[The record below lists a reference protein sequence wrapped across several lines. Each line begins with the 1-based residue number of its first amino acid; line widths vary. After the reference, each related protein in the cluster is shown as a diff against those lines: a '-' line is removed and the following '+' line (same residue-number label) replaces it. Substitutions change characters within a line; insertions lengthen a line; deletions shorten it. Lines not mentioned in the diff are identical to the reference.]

1 MKTITQYR
9 EEISSLTKK
18 IADIDAKAIAENRNL
33 TKEELDLKR
42 EMFSQINFLNY
53 TIATQEEQERIMA
66 GLNTPG
72 APATVERKQPNSPY
86 IQVTDRK
93 GDRFNSLGEQLTAV
107 IQAGRPGGHVDPR
120 LLNAA
125 TGLSETVQSDGGF
138 LIQSDFANRL
148 FEDTFNN
155 GLVAGRC
162 EKVPI
167 SANSNSIVINGYDE
181 TSRASS
187 TFGGIVIYHEEEAAE
202 KTATKP
208 KFRRVE
214 LSLKKLIGM
223 CYLTDELMMDV
234 TAMQSRIGS
243 AFQSAF
249 DFQVQDDL
257 VNGTGAGMALGVL
270 NAGCLVSVDK
280 ETGQNA
286 DTVVAENIPKMY
298 SRRFAARTGNY
309 IWLYNQQIEPQLFSM
324 SMAVGTGGIPVYM
337 PPGGLSDTPY
347 GRIMGLPAYAIEQCA
362 ALGDAGDIVL
372 ANFTDGYIMATK
384 GGLQQDMSIH
394 VRFVYDESVLRFV
407 LRMDGQPWRASALT
421 PYKGGSGAT
430 QSHFIT
436 LAARA

>member
-1 MKTITQYR
+1 MKTISQYR
-9 EEISSLTKK
+9 EEIKALKDS
-18 IADIDAKAIAENRNL
+18 IANIDAKAINENRDL
-33 TKEELDLKR
+33 TIEELDLKK
-42 EMFSQINFLNY
+42 EMFQQINLLNY
-53 TIATQEEQERIMA
+53 TIKTQEEQEQLMA
-66 GLNTPG
+66 GLEAPRT
-72 APATVERKQPNSPY
+72 PATVENKKPASPY
-86 IQVTDRK
+86 VQVTDRK
-93 GDRFNSLGEQLTAV
+93 QDKFNSLGEQLTAV
-107 IQAGRPGGHVDPR
+107 IQAGRPGGRVDPR

-125 TGLSETVQSDGGF
+125 SGMNETVPSEGGF
-138 LIQSDFANRL
+138 LIQTDFATRL

-155 GLVAGRC
+155 GLVAGQC

-167 SANSNSIVINGYDE
+167 SANSNSIVVNGYDE

-202 KTATKP
+202 KTASKP

-234 TAMQSRIGS
+234 AAMESRIGA

-257 VNGTGAGMALGVL
+257 INGTGAGMALGIL
-270 NAGCLVSVDK
+270 AAGCLVSVAK

-286 DTVVAENIPKMY
+286 DTVVAENIVNMY

-309 IWLYNQQIEPQLFSM
+309 IWLYNQQIEPQLYTM
-324 SMAVGTGGIPVYM
+324 SLAVGTGGVPVFM
-337 PPGGLSDTPY
+337 PPGGLSDTPHA
-347 GRIMGLPAYAIEQCA
+347 RIMGLPAYAIEQCA
-362 ALGDAGDIVL
+362 ALGDVGDIIL
-372 ANFTDGYIMATK
+372 ANFKDGYIMGTK
-384 GGLQQDMSIH
+384 GGLKQDMSIH
-394 VRFVYDESVLRFV
+394 VRFQYDEACLRFV

-421 PYKGGSGAT
+421 PYKGGATAT
-430 QSHFIT
+430 QSHFIA